1 MDQIIYGHGWTY
13 VLNQDFGKSRL
24 NQDFG
29 KTKIDESVWKKI
41 RCTKIQDLVF

>member
-1 MDQIIYGHGWTY
+1 MDLTY

-41 RCTKIQDLVF
+41 RCTKIQACTSREISPK